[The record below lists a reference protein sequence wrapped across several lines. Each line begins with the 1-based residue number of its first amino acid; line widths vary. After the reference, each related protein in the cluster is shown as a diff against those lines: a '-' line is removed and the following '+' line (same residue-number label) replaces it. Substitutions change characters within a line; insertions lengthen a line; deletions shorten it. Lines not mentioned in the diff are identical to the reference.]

1 MSRASPVTAHE
12 VLGVL
17 ILSLGF
23 GLVGVDRFL
32 ISTMYPTIA
41 RDLHLGY
48 GDIGTITGALALA
61 WGVAALIMGNLSDRI
76 GQRRVLV
83 ASLVVFSLLIGA
95 SGLAAGLAG
104 LVLVRLV
111 MGFADGAFTPSSIA
125 ATIQLSPPERHG
137 RNVGFQQTMLVLF
150 GLGLSPLLVGAL
162 LKRGIDWRYIF
173 SLFLVPGLIIAW
185 LTWRIIPPKTSTGNS
200 PDRTPQSSFADWR
213 TVIRYGNIRL
223 LMAGMLCW
231 LTCLI
236 TTSAFLPSYLL
247 SHLGLDTDRMGMVMS
262 AIGFGAMTGT
272 IVLSALSDRI
282 GRKPVMVMSSIG
294 ALIFL
299 TLLSSTGASANRLF
313 GCLFAVHFFNNAL
326 ITMTVGPIAAE
337 TVPPRLMATASGV
350 VIATG
355 ELLGGGLAP
364 ILGGLVAE
372 RFGIEHIL
380 RLPILMM
387 TIGVLLC
394 FALRETRHNST
405 QVPQFLESVT

>member
-1 MSRASPVTAHE
+1 MNKTSPVSRPE
-12 VLGVL
+12 VQGVL

-23 GLVGVDRFL
+23 GLVGIDRFL

-48 GDIGTITGALALA
+48 GDIGTITGALAIA
-61 WGVAALIMGNLSDRI
+61 WGVAALIMGNLADRI

-83 ASLVVFSLLIGA
+83 GSLIAFSLLIGC

-111 MGFADGAFTPSSIA
+111 MGFADGAFTPASIA

-162 LKRGIDWRYIF
+162 LNRGIDWRYIF
-173 SLFLVPGLIIAW
+173 SLFLVPGLLVAW
-185 LTWRIIPPKTSTGNS
+185 LTWRIV
-200 PDRTPQSSFADWR
+200 PQPAAARDGPRDSFADWR
-213 TVIRYGNIRL
+213 SVLGYRNIRL
-223 LMAGMLCW
+223 LMAGMFCW

-236 TTSAFLPSYLL
+236 TTSAFLPSYLVSYL
-247 SHLGLDTDRMGMVMS
+247 KLEDGQMGTVMS

-272 IVLSALSDRI
+272 IVMSALSDRI
-282 GRKPVMVMSSIG
+282 GRRPVMVMSSIG
-294 ALIFL
+294 VLIGLVFL
-299 TLLSSTGASANRLF
+299 GDIGASVGLLF
-313 GCLFAVHFFNNAL
+313 TCLFAIHFFNNAL

-337 TVPPRLMATASGV
+337 TVPTMLMATGSGM
-350 VIATG
+350 VIAAG

-364 ILGGLVAE
+364 IIGGQVAE
-372 RFGIEHIL
+372 RYGIEHIL
-380 RLPILMM
+380 RFPILMM
-387 TIGVLLC
+387 VVGVLLC
-394 FALRETRHNST
+394 FALRETRPASHATGRN
-405 QVPQFLESVT
+405 